1 MENIGF
7 LLKKI
12 RVDKNLTQ
20 ETIAKN
26 VISRSH
32 LSDLEHGKYF
42 PSYDKLLG
50 LLQNL
55 DISLM
60 EFQTELGNNYSLID
74 RVYIEKT
81 NQLSTEQKINELA
94 NYLEDVFTDDI
105 AKRSIRLKIKRLNM
119 LGLVEFTNKGFV
131 TIDNYQFIFNYLLAC
146 KNWHEFEI
154 RTLANSIFLA
164 DFDIAKILA
173 RQFEEKTKKLNFSG
187 YIEKVIL
194 FFNNIT
200 ELALRKKEYK
210 SALEYA
216 KKAQLKAHNSKKLHY
231 LIISNVLVALA
242 DLKLH
247 PEKSECMKEI
257 NENIEIFEYLNYST
271 NANSLKKLVTTV
283 LADH

>member
-194 FFNNIT
+194 F
-200 ELALRKKEYK
+200 
-210 SALEYA
+210 
-216 KKAQLKAHNSKKLHY
+216 
-231 LIISNVLVALA
+231 LIILL
-242 DLKLH
+242 
-247 PEKSECMKEI
+247 
-257 NENIEIFEYLNYST
+257 
-271 NANSLKKLVTTV
+271 SLP
-283 LADH
+283 

>member
-146 KNWHEFEI
+146 KI
-154 RTLANSIFLA
+154 GMNS
-164 DFDIAKILA
+164 
-173 RQFEEKTKKLNFSG
+173 R
-187 YIEKVIL
+187 
-194 FFNNIT
+194 
-200 ELALRKKEYK
+200 
-210 SALEYA
+210 LE
-216 KKAQLKAHNSKKLHY
+216 H
-231 LIISNVLVALA
+231 
-242 DLKLH
+242 
-247 PEKSECMKEI
+247 
-257 NENIEIFEYLNYST
+257 
-271 NANSLKKLVTTV
+271 
-283 LADH
+283 

>member
-247 PEKSECMKEI
+247 PEKSECMKKI